1 MIEIIKNFIDTV
13 KNYTEYIL
21 DFFKEHKKEKIKIY
35 FLNQLVCTKKVNQL
49 PELNEVFKKIYICK
63 VHKKHL
69 FKTVNTQV
77 ILIPDKILF
86 LDEEKKELHINCVLY
101 EGVEMNEL

>member
-1 MIEIIKNFIDTV
+1 MIEIIKNLMGAIR
-13 KNYTEYIL
+13 NYTEYIL
-21 DFFKEHKKEKIKIY
+21 DFFKKHKKEKIKIY

-69 FKTVNTQV
+69 FRTVNTQV

-101 EGVEMNEL
+101 EGVGINGL